1 MKPICVSRSKT
12 KWGLIAECWEV
23 APGILETGFE
33 FRYFENKLGT
43 GERKIYEQL
52 RSIDAAKGNYCRT
65 LGIIDKVTNDALY
78 LRVVNGMAFLTL
90 GDTLPIEPDLAECIA
105 NQTKNGINRLLVAI
119 KEAQQIINK
128 KRSIKK

>member
-1 MKPICVSRSKT
+1 MDKNQYPLCVSRYKT
-12 KWGLIAECWEV
+12 KWGLIAECWEIS
-23 APGILETGFE
+23 AGILETGFE

-52 RSIDAAKGNYCRT
+52 RRIDAPKGNYCRN

-78 LRVVNGMAFLTL
+78 LLVVNGRAFLSL

-105 NQTKNGINRLLVAI
+105 SQTEDGIIRLLAAI
-119 KEAQQIINK
+119 REAAANNK
-128 KRSIKK
+128 

>member
-1 MKPICVSRSKT
+1 MDKKNSPVCVSRYKT

-23 APGILETGFE
+23 AQGNLKTGFE

-52 RSIDAAKGNYCRT
+52 RRIDAPKGNYCRN

-78 LRVVNGMAFLTL
+78 LLVVNGRAFLSL
-90 GDTLPIEPDLAECIA
+90 GKTLPIEPDLAECIA
-105 NQTKNGINRLLVAI
+105 SQTDRGISRLLVAI
-119 KEAQQIINK
+119 KEAAADNK
-128 KRSIKK
+128 

>member
-1 MKPICVSRSKT
+1 MDKKQSPLCVSRYKT

-23 APGILETGFE
+23 AQGSLETGFE

-52 RSIDAAKGNYCRT
+52 RRIDAPKGNYCRN

-78 LRVVNGMAFLTL
+78 LRVVNGRAFLTL

-105 NQTKNGINRLLVAI
+105 NQTENGTSQLLV
-119 KEAQQIINK
+119 
-128 KRSIKK
+128 SIKKAAANNK